1 MKKSKRILIG
11 KVGLDGHD
19 NGIRI
24 VSKWLADAG
33 YEVIYLGLYNTP
45 EGILKAV
52 LQENADLIGCSFLGG
67 EHLFYCRKLLELL
80 RQNGLEEKKLIVGGV
95 VPPEDVTVLKEMGVS
110 AIFTPG
116 TRRDTIIQKVNE
128 LSEKQ

>member
-1 MKKSKRILIG
+1 MRKHRILIG

-33 YEVIYLGLYNTP
+33 FEVIYLGLYNTP
-45 EGILKAV
+45 EGIVKAV

-67 EHLFYCRKLLELL
+67 EHLYYCRKLMELL
-80 RQNGLEEKKLIVGGV
+80 RQNGLEDRKLIVGGV
-95 VPPEDVTVLKEMGVS
+95 VPPDDVKVLEEIGVS

-116 TRRDTIIQKVNE
+116 TMRDTILRKVNE
-128 LSEKQ
+128 LLEED

>member
-1 MKKSKRILIG
+1 MAIRKRILIG

-33 YEVIYLGLYNTP
+33 FEVIYLGLYNTP
-45 EGILKAV
+45 EAIV
-52 LQENADLIGCSFLGG
+52 QTVIQENVDFIGCSFLGG
-67 EHLFYCRKLLELL
+67 GQLFYCKKLLSLL
-80 RQNGLEEKKLIVGGV
+80 RDKGLENRKLIVGGV
-95 VPPEDVTVLKEMGVS
+95 IPPDDVKALMAMGVS

-116 TRRDTIIQKVNE
+116 TMRNTIIQKVNE
-128 LSEKQ
+128 LVKA

>member
-1 MKKSKRILIG
+1 MKNRKRILIG
-11 KVGLDGHD
+11 KIGLDGHD

-33 YEVIYLGLYNTP
+33 LEVIYLGLYNTP
-45 EGILKAV
+45 EGIVRAV

-67 EHLFYCRKLLELL
+67 EHLFYCKKLLHLL
-80 RQNGLEEKKLIVGGV
+80 RENGLEDKKFIVGGV
-95 VPPEDVTVLKEMGVS
+95 IPPDDVKALKAIGVS

-116 TRRDTIIQKVNE
+116 TMRDTIIQKVNE
-128 LSEKQ
+128 LVGA